1 MASEREHIEI
11 GMTTAVKI
19 TDEDGVK
26 WNKHFRRDVAFE
38 CNSLIVQVRAALSSH
53 MCVQLP
59 HRTGACSSVIVQV
72 RAAHSSCRCVQLRH
86 HAGVC
91 SRVIVQAHALVPS

>member
-26 WNKHFRRDVAFE
+26 WNEHFSRDVAFE
-38 CNSLIVQVRAALSSH
+38 CNSLIVQVRAALSSYR
-53 MCVQLP
+53 CLQL
-59 HRTGACSSVIVQV
+59 C
-72 RAAHSSCRCVQLRH
+72 H

-91 SRVIVQAHALVPS
+91 SCVIVQAHALVLS